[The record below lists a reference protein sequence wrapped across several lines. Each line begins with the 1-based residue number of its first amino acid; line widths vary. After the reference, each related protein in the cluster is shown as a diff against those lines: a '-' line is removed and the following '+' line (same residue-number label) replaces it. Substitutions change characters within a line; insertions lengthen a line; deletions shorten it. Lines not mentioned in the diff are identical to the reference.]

1 MRRDQAESL
10 GIETYSDLAEKASE
24 LVLGSTQEFLERAD
38 GYKGLQKVY
47 NMNFKEVVGMDPGL
61 TYAAVRDKKTDVND
75 AFATD
80 GRIAA
85 FDLKVLKDDKQ
96 FFPPY
101 YAAPVVRQDTLE
113 KHPEIADALNQLA
126 GKLSDQTMSQLNS
139 QVDLDGKDAK
149 DVAHDWL
156 VSQGLIKE

>member
-1 MRRDQAESL
+1 MA
-10 GIETYSDLAEKASE
+10 
-24 LVLGSTQEFLERAD
+24 GSSQ
-38 GYKGLQKVY
+38 
-47 NMNFKEVVGMDPGL
+47 
-61 TYAAVRDKKTDVND
+61 
-75 AFATD
+75 
-80 GRIAA
+80 
-85 FDLKVLKDDKQ
+85 VLKDDKQ